1 MGTKSKRKSSVK
13 GGGNNKSNDAN
24 ANNGSNLSTFAYGC
38 EVCLKRFPDL
48 SISRRVANVMGYCT
62 VPLRIRGKWR

>member
-1 MGTKSKRKSSVK
+1 
-13 GGGNNKSNDAN
+13 
-24 ANNGSNLSTFAYGC
+24 LSTFAYGC